1 MANTST
7 PTPWPVSS
15 PRQICYE
22 VPPLQ
27 TSLVQASVNLH
38 FHVAAQGIGD
48 RTGLISLLRGVLE
61 SFGVEVGDPP
71 VDVEDQRGNL
81 QLVDMEGACGT
92 DAELLRLIT
101 LLGEGVRERH
111 RETAG
116 VSCGDEFLGA
126 GLAVGTLRTRSPG
139 DRQIL
144 RRPTTRQLEGA
155 RTLLQIPPPHNIG
168 APLRLSH
175 TCLQYIY
182 FLGNKRSLPTATTL

>member
-1 MANTST
+1 MASTST

-15 PRQICYE
+15 LIQICYE
-22 VPPLQ
+22 VPSSQ
-27 TSLVQASVNLH
+27 TSLVQAGVYLYV
-38 FHVAAQGIGD
+38 HVAAQGIGD
-48 RTGLISLLRGVLE
+48 GTTLISLLRGVLE

-81 QLVDMEGACGT
+81 QLVAMEGAYGT

-116 VSCGDEFLGA
+116 VSRGDEFLGA

-175 TCLQYIY
+175 TCLQYIC